1 MLYNAFKK
9 LLASLVAEIYSWVQ
23 ASSTNLIGVS
33 LQLEQV
39 NFFGNPIT
47 ASMITSIYNYIYG
60 AVLILVVLKL
70 LSKGFNV
77 YILWRD
83 GDSEQSPRTL
93 LMGIAIALAASIAFP
108 TLYSVGVKATTEIGD
123 GIMQQISDSWLG
135 NSSIDSGA
143 AATRAEHAWY
153 TYLDQFDENKNQVID
168 IEELEAVLNWCL
180 EVMTTADTSVP
191 DYGTQLGLA
200 LAIGALNLFNE
211 RINLDYFKEL
221 YIAVANNRFTV
232 DSLVLYNLGAI
243 IALLIYGVMYMVM
256 YVKLIGRSIEML
268 FLRLGFP
275 IAAIGYIDSDGGVM
289 HSYIQLIFRQFVTSI
304 MQVVAMY
311 LSYYSLASGNAFFGI
326 ALGLAAFRAPVLL
339 GQLLTPQRQG
349 ATMGQRVNQGLH
361 TASLVKSLFRR

>member
-47 ASMITSIYNYIYG
+47 TSMITSIYNYIYG

-93 LMGIAIALAASIAFP
+93 LIGIAIALAASIAFP
-108 TLYSVGVKATTEIGD
+108 TLYSIGVKATTELGD

-135 NSSIDSGA
+135 NSAIDSGA
-143 AATRAEHAWY
+143 ATTRAEHAWY
-153 TYLDQFDENKNQVID
+153 TYLDQFDENKNLVID
-168 IEELEAVLNWCL
+168 EGELEAVLNWSNAA
-180 EVMTTADTSVP
+180 MADDSAP
-191 DYGTQLGLA
+191 DYAEKGILGLVVA
-200 LAIGALNLFNE
+200 AMNLMHQQISLE
-211 RINLDYFKEL
+211 SLKEI
-221 YIAVANNRFTV
+221 YITAANNRFSV
-232 DSLVLYNLGAI
+232 SSLTLYNLGAI
-243 IALLIYGVMYMVM
+243 IALLIYGVMYMLM

-304 MQVVAMY
+304 LQVVAMY
-311 LSYYSLASGNAFFGI
+311 LSYYSLANGNAFFGI
-326 ALGLAAFRAPVLL
+326 AIGLAAFRAPVLL

-349 ATMGQRVNQGLH
+349 ATIGQRLNQGLH

>member
-47 ASMITSIYNYIYG
+47 TSMITSIYNYIYG

-93 LMGIAIALAASIAFP
+93 LVGIAIALAASIAFP
-108 TLYSVGVKATTEIGD
+108 TLYSIGVKATTEIGD

-135 NSSIDSGA
+135 NSDIDSGA
-143 AATRAEHAWY
+143 AITKAEYAWY
-153 TYLDQFDENKNQVID
+153 TYLDQFDENKNLVMDEGEQ
-168 IEELEAVLNWCL
+168 EAVLNWSN
-180 EVMTTADTSVP
+180 EAMTDDSAP
-191 DYGTQLGLA
+191 DYDIKVRLGLA
-200 LAIGALNLFNE
+200 VAAMNL
-211 RINLDYFKEL
+211 IHQQISLGSLKEI
-221 YIAVANNRFTV
+221 YITSANSRFSIT
-232 DSLVLYNLGAI
+232 SLMRYNLGAI
-243 IALLIYGVMYMVM
+243 IALLIYGVMYMLM
-256 YVKLIGRSIEML
+256 YFKMVGRSIEML

-275 IAAIGYIDSDGGVM
+275 LAAVGYIDSDGGVM
-289 HSYIQLIFRQFVTSI
+289 HSYIQLIFRQFLTSV
-304 MQVVAMY
+304 MQVVAMF
-311 LSYYSLASGNAFFGI
+311 LSYYSLANGNAFFGI